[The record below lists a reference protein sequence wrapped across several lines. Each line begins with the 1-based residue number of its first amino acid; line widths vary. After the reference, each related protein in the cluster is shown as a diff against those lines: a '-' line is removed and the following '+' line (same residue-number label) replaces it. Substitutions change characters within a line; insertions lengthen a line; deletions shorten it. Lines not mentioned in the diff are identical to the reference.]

1 MPERQQISR
10 KHRWKV
16 QGRLAVLE
24 YAAAHGL
31 KPAAERFALDRKTVR
46 EWRDRAKAAGEVGL
60 VPRYP
65 KRRARRIPASV
76 PPHRGGAP
84 RVALGRLPHAPLAS
98 PGPPDQGGRQDHR
111 ADLRGSRL
119 YPRAKGAKAPR
130 RAPRQLKLFEKATP
144 GESVQ
149 VDVKVVTV
157 NGTKAY
163 QYTACDDCTRYR
175 VLRLFPRLNA
185 RTSVDFLAELRQVL
199 PFSIQKVQ
207 TDHGT
212 EFSFDF
218 VLAVELAGLRHRYIK
233 PRRPQQNGKV
243 ERSHRIDNEEFWSC
257 STFGSFAEDRGRS
270 PCVGGALQHGAVL
283 YGSPGPDPCREAGGR
298 PWRRGLR
305 LRRCPCSRTAI
316 GSRARA
322 VALPGRELGKRALSR
337 YPPKHRLLAVSVG
350 DQPPD
355 KPPRPAGVPFLTTEN
370 TSCHRRRRSSDRAT
384 HLRALR

>member
-16 QGRLAVLE
+16 QGRVAVLE

-31 KPAAERFALDRKTVR
+31 KPAAERFGLDRKTVR
-46 EWRDRAKAAGEVGL
+46 EWRDRAKAAGEAGL

-65 KRRARRIPASV
+65 KRRARRIPEETVRLIEEA
-76 PPHRGGAP
+76 RREFGWGACRTRLWLL
-84 RVALGRLPHAPLAS
+84 RVHQIKVAAKTIARICVDLGL
-98 PGPPDQGGRQDHR
+98 
-111 ADLRGSRL
+111 
-119 YPRAKGAKAPR
+119 PRATGAKAPR

-175 VLRLFPRLNA
+175 VLRLFPRLNT
-185 RTSVDFLAELRQVL
+185 RTSVDFLTEFRRAL
-199 PFSIQKVQ
+199 PFSVQKVQ

-243 ERSHRIDNEEFWSC
+243 ERSHRIDNEEFWSR
-257 STFGSFAEDRGRS
+257 STFGSFSEAA
-270 PCVGGALQHGAVL
+270 GALGSWEAHYNTERFSMALQGRPPAEKLAAVL
-283 YGSPGPDPCREAGGR
+283 G
-298 PWRRGLR
+298 
-305 LRRCPCSRTAI
+305 
-316 GSRARA
+316 
-322 VALPGRELGKRALSR
+322 VAA
-337 YPPKHRLLAVSVG
+337 
-350 DQPPD
+350 
-355 KPPRPAGVPFLTTEN
+355 
-370 TSCHRRRRSSDRAT
+370 
-384 HLRALR
+384 

>member
-65 KRRARRIPASV
+65 KRRARRIPAETV
-76 PPHRGGAP
+76 RLIEAARREFGWGACRTRLWLL
-84 RVALGRLPHAPLAS
+84 RVHQIKVAAKTIARICVDLGL
-98 PGPPDQGGRQDHR
+98 
-111 ADLRGSRL
+111 
-119 YPRAKGAKAPR
+119 PRAKGAKAPR

-185 RTSVDFLAELRQVL
+185 RTSVDFLAELRQAL

-257 STFGSFAEDRGRS
+257 STFGSFAEAA
-270 PCVGGALQHGAVL
+270 GALRAWEARYNTERFSMALQGRTPAEKLAAVL
-283 YGSPGPDPCREAGGR
+283 G
-298 PWRRGLR
+298 
-305 LRRCPCSRTAI
+305 
-316 GSRARA
+316 
-322 VALPGRELGKRALSR
+322 VAA
-337 YPPKHRLLAVSVG
+337 
-350 DQPPD
+350 
-355 KPPRPAGVPFLTTEN
+355 
-370 TSCHRRRRSSDRAT
+370 
-384 HLRALR
+384 